1 MCRLVQVWE
10 GIIYMAMNKEHE
22 YITLAH
28 GAGGKI
34 SQELMEQ
41 VILPEFGNPILNE
54 MHDGARL
61 NLSGKLAFTTDSYVV
76 QPLFFNGGNI
86 GKLAVCGTVNDLAM
100 TGAVPRYISAGVIL
114 EEGFPVEDLRKIAHN
129 MREMAEL
136 AGVAIVTGD
145 TKVVERGKCDGI
157 YINTA
162 GIGELIEGVE
172 ISPKKVQPGM
182 KVLLSGY
189 LGDHAA
195 TILAGR
201 HGLELPE
208 TVQTDCAPLAGM
220 TQALLK
226 AAPHTAVLRD
236 PTRGGVAAVLNEIAS
251 ASRCGIIIEEEDIP
265 IREEVQGVC
274 DMLGFDPLYLANE
287 GKCVAFVPAEEAE
300 AALAAMK
307 ESPYGKDARIIGET
321 TEKAPGQV
329 ALRTA
334 IGGLRVVDMPLG
346 NLVPRIC

>member
-1 MCRLVQVWE
+1 
-10 GIIYMAMNKEHE
+10 MALNESE

-34 SQELMEQ
+34 SRELMDK

-54 MHDGARL
+54 LHDGARL
-61 NLSGKLAFTTDSYVV
+61 KLSGRLAFTTDSYTV

-100 TGAVPRYISAGVIL
+100 TGAVPRYLSAGIII
-114 EEGFPVEDLRKIAHN
+114 EEGFPIKDLRTIAHT
-129 MREMAEL
+129 MREMAEA

-145 TKVVERGKCDGI
+145 TKVVGRGKADGI
-157 YINTA
+157 FINTA
-162 GIGELIEGVE
+162 GIGELIEGVS
-172 ISPKKVQPGM
+172 ISPKEVRPGM

-195 TILAGR
+195 TVLAGR
-201 HGLELPE
+201 HGLQLPDYIK
-208 TVQTDCAPLAGM
+208 TDCAPLAQL

-236 PTRGGVAAVLNEIAS
+236 PTRGGLAAVLNEIAE
-251 ASRCGIIIEEEDIP
+251 ASGVGVIIEEETLP
-265 IREEVQGVC
+265 VRPEVQGVC
-274 DMLGFDPLYLANE
+274 DILGFDVLELANE
-287 GKCVAFVPAEEAE
+287 GKCVAFVPEEEAA
-300 AALAAMK
+300 AALKAMQQ
-307 ESPYGKDARIIGET
+307 SPYGEAACIIGET
-321 TEKAPGQV
+321 TADAAGQV

>member
-1 MCRLVQVWE
+1 
-10 GIIYMAMNKEHE
+10 MAISNEHE

-61 NLSGKLAFTTDSYVV
+61 SLSGKLAFTTDSYVV

-100 TGAVPRYISAGVIL
+100 TGAVPRYISAGMIL
-114 EEGFPVEDLRKIAHN
+114 EEGFPVEDLRKIAHT
-129 MREMAEL
+129 MKEMAEE
-136 AGVAIVTGD
+136 AGIAIVTGD

-172 ISPKKVQPGM
+172 ISPKKVKPGM
-182 KVLLSGY
+182 KVLLSGF

-201 HGLELPE
+201 HGLELPDHIK
-208 TVQTDCAPLAGM
+208 TDCAPLAGL
-220 TQALLK
+220 TQALLQ

-251 ASRCGIIIEEEDIP
+251 ASQCGIIIEEEDIP

-300 AALAAMK
+300 AALKAMK
-307 ESPYGKDARIIGET
+307 SSSYGREARIIGET
-321 TEKAPGQV
+321 TAEAPGQV